1 MTYFVDNG
9 FELIYEWVL
18 TSVCV
23 LMKQFSM
30 YRLDDFVDLVEFREF
45 QQVYLIYTL

>member
-1 MTYFVDNG
+1 VAYFVDNG

-23 LMKQFSM
+23 LMKLTIFDVPI
-30 YRLDDFVDLVEFREF
+30 R
-45 QQVYLIYTL
+45 